1 MRHLA
6 GFAHLSPLPPENH
19 FPINL
24 KPISRG
30 MGAVGLPGDLSSP
43 SRFVRAAFTALHS
56 LCDESEG
63 ISQFFHLLGS
73 VEQVKGC
80 CRLEDGS
87 LEHTIYTSCCD
98 TARGIYCYTTY
109 GNRRITAIDMN
120 LEDLG
125 GNALI
130 RWPLTTGEDIF
141 IQN

>member
-1 MRHLA
+1 M
-6 GFAHLSPLPPENH
+6 
-19 FPINL
+19 
-24 KPISRG
+24 
-30 MGAVGLPGDLSSP
+30 GLPGDLSSP

-56 LCDESEG
+56 LCDEGEG

-120 LEDLG
+120 RENLAG
-125 GNALI
+125 CTLI